1 MGLVYE
7 RLQHQRKSVHVEVPP
22 YGIFDASLQMGRPVT
37 FTIYTKITVFSVT
50 TKGKNVKKA
59 PGKHNRPMN
68 NL

>member
-22 YGIFDASLQMGRPVT
+22 YGIFCQLAIGAGYIYAKILYSVLQP
-37 FTIYTKITVFSVT
+37 KA
-50 TKGKNVKKA
+50 KKVKKSA
-59 PGKHNRPMN
+59 GKHERLMN